1 MPIILASAYSDG
13 LALQFRVEEHFNRG
27 IKTVRITMQDNTVVQ
42 IISTSL
48 MMLNISLQRLLTFNH
63 TFAIMRMWLNITF
76 RIIARLNIIVNTI
89 E

>member
-13 LALQFRVEEHFNRG
+13 LVLKFRVEEHFNRG

-48 MMLNISLQRLLTFNH
+48 MMLNISSQRLLTFNH
-63 TFAIMRMWLNITF
+63 IFAIMRMWLNITF